1 MNKKHLG
8 IFAAVTLI
16 VIIAAVVAVN
26 QQKSAVVHQA
36 GEHLFPGLETK
47 VNDVAKIEVIKGEDR
62 VTIQRGDNNWQ
73 VADKDNYPANGSKV
87 KETIMKIA
95 AFTTIEAKT
104 QKEENYGKLNVE
116 DPTQTDT
123 KSVLVSLKDASDNEL
138 ASVVVGRLITGSLT
152 TGSQDKTYVRK
163 NNDTQVW
170 LAKGGLIVDEIATDW
185 LSEELMDV
193 SESRI
198 SKVSIAHANG
208 ESVVVFK
215 EKSGEGDFI
224 LQDIPNNKEPKSQT
238 ELARIA
244 RILERLNLDDVQ
256 KAESFEFPEKS
267 TKTTI
272 QTFDG
277 LVVDATTTKDGS
289 DYLVKFAA
297 RFDASIR
304 PAAEP
309 AKAEPTAETKAEGE
323 TAAPAVDPHAP
334 SKPTLID
341 ATLVQQEAT
350 EINDKLKDWIFHLPK
365 AKGKLFTKPMDELV
379 KDKENS

>member
-1 MNKKHLG
+1 M
-8 IFAAVTLI
+8 
-16 VIIAAVVAVN
+16 
-26 QQKSAVVHQA
+26 
-36 GEHLFPGLETK
+36 
-47 VNDVAKIEVIKGEDR
+47 
-62 VTIQRGDNNWQ
+62 
-73 VADKDNYPANGSKV
+73 ADKDNYPANGSKV

-116 DPTQTDT
+116 DPTQTDA

-185 LSEELMDV
+185 LSEELLDV
-193 SESRI
+193 PESRI
-198 SKVSIAHANG
+198 SKVSITHANG

-215 EKSGEGDFI
+215 EKAGEGDFI
-224 LQDIPNNKEPKSQT
+224 LQDVPKNKEPKSQS
-238 ELARIA
+238 ELARVA
-244 RILERLNLDDVQ
+244 RVLERLNLDDVQ
-256 KAESFEFPEKS
+256 KAEGFEFPEKA
-267 TKTTI
+267 TKTEI

-277 LVVDATTTKDGS
+277 LVVEAMTAKKGS
-289 DYLVKFAA
+289 EYLVKLGA
-297 RFDASIR
+297 RFDDSIR
-304 PAAEP
+304 PATEAAKEEP
-309 AKAEPTAETKAEGE
+309 AEETKPEGE
-323 TAAPAVDPHAP
+323 TAAPAADPHAP
-334 SKPTLID
+334 SKPTLKD
-341 ATLVQQEAT
+341 AALVQQEAT

-365 AKGKLFTKPMDELV
+365 AKGKLLTKPMDDLI